1 MSPEG
6 KLFEEGT
13 EDEEIEITV
22 ESVVFQNDDNGF
34 RVVRGTRA
42 GSDDNLVTAVGKMP
56 EVYEGQD
63 LVLEGE
69 WTRHKKYGRQFQVEK
84 CQVDQP
90 TTEKGVKKYLASG
103 LIKGIGDKYAERIV
117 DQYGEETL
125 NVMEENPEYLLEID
139 GIGEKKL
146 DKIKE
151 SWEKQRR
158 VKDVMVSL
166 KSHDISTAYGLK
178 IYREYG
184 AQASTVV
191 ETDPYRLAAEI
202 DGIGFKIA
210 DRIAGKVGIESEDPG
225 RIGAG
230 LRYTLDGATD
240 NGHVYLPR
248 KKLLDRAEEVL
259 EVSPGLIES
268 QLDELLS
275 REELYEEKDKASGR
289 SRIYLPS
296 LYHVEEELAEK
307 LVELNEV
314 GREKGVKDEGSVRE
328 LIDSYQIS
336 SGIDYNEEQREAL
349 RQALLDKV
357 TVITGGP
364 GTGKTTLVEGIIEL
378 MEELSWEVLLAAPT
392 GRAAKRLEE
401 TTGHEAK
408 TIHRT
413 LGFKP
418 PGEFDHDRDNK
429 LSADGIIVDEL
440 SMVDTW
446 LLDHLVQAIPEG
458 THLVLVGDADQ
469 LPSIGPGDVMNDILD
484 SGTIG
489 VKKLQRIY
497 RQSRQSDIVTN
508 AHRINKGEFPVISD
522 GETDFF
528 FREEKDPGEAADKIV
543 DLVAEDIPGRWDMDP
558 KKEIQVLSPM
568 YKGAPGV
575 DNLNSSLQ
583 EELNPG
589 DPVLDNRKGF
599 RVGDKVMQTENDY
612 EKGVFNGDIGKIV
625 GSDHKEGELEVRYP
639 EYGVLTY
646 EKTELD
652 SLELAYA
659 VTIHKSQ
666 GSEYRAVVL
675 PVLSQHYVM
684 LKRNLLYTAITRSR
698 ELVVLVGSKKA
709 MGMAINND
717 REDRRYTTLSRRL
730 REKVDELSGSP

>member
-1 MSPEG
+1 MSPESR
-6 KLFEEGT
+6 LFEEET
-13 EDEEIEITV
+13 VDDELEITV
-22 ESVVFQNDDNGF
+22 KSVVFQNEENGF

-42 GSDDNLVTAVGKMP
+42 GNADDTVTAVGKMP

-103 LIKGIGDKYAERIV
+103 LIKGIGEKYAERIV

-125 NVMEENPEYLLEID
+125 DVMEKNPEYLLEID

-146 DKIKE
+146 EKIKE

-158 VKDVMVSL
+158 IKDVMVSL

-184 AQASTVV
+184 AQASTIV

-210 DRIAGKVGIESEDPG
+210 DRIAGKVGIEPDDPQ

-230 LRYTLDGATD
+230 LSYTLDQATD

-248 KKLLDRAEEVL
+248 KKLLERAGEVL
-259 EVSPGLIES
+259 EVAPNLIGNR
-268 QLDELLS
+268 LDELLS
-275 REELYEEKDKASGR
+275 REELYEEKDEASGQ
-289 SRIYLPS
+289 SRVYLPS
-296 LYHVEEELAEK
+296 LYHLEEELAER
-307 LVELNEV
+307 LVRLNEV
-314 GREKGVKDEGSVRE
+314 GRENGFTDEGRVRE

-349 RQALLDKV
+349 RQALLEKV

-378 MEELSWEVLLAAPT
+378 MEELNWEVSLAAPT

-418 PGEFDHDRDNK
+418 PGEFEHDRDNK

-489 VKKLQRIY
+489 VQKLQRIY

-508 AHRINKGEFPVISD
+508 AHRINEGEYPIIKD

-528 FREEKDPGEAADKIV
+528 FREEKDPGEAADEIV
-543 DLVAEDIPGRWDMDP
+543 DLVADGVPGEWDMDP
-558 KKEIQVLSPM
+558 LRDVQVLSPM
-568 YKGAPGV
+568 YKGEPGV
-575 DNLNSSLQ
+575 NSLNSLLQ

-589 DPVLDNRKGF
+589 EAELEAGKGF

-612 EKGVFNGDIGKIV
+612 EKGVFNGDIGRIV
-625 GSDHKEGELEVRYP
+625 GSDKKEGELEIRYP

-646 EKTELD
+646 EKSELD

-659 VTIHKSQ
+659 ITIHKSQ
-666 GSEYRAVVL
+666 GSEYRAVIL

-709 MGMAINND
+709 IGMAINND
-717 REDRRYTTLSRRL
+717 QENRRYTTLSRRL
-730 REKVDELSGSP
+730 REKVDELS

>member
-6 KLFEEGT
+6 KLFEDGAEN
-13 EDEEIEITV
+13 DELEITV

-34 RVVRGTRA
+34 RVLRGTRA

-103 LIKGIGDKYAERIV
+103 LIKGVGDKYAERIV

-146 DKIKE
+146 EKIKE

-166 KSHDISTAYGLK
+166 KRHDISTAYGLK

-184 AQASTVV
+184 AQASTIV

-210 DRIAGKVGIESEDPG
+210 DRIAGKVGIEPEDSG
-225 RIGAG
+225 RISAG
-230 LRYTLDGATD
+230 LRYALDGATD

-248 KKLLDRAEEVL
+248 KKLLDRAGEVL
-259 EVSPGLIES
+259 EVSPKLIES
-268 QLDELLS
+268 QLNELLS

-289 SRIYLPS
+289 SRVYLPS

-314 GREKGVKDEGSVRE
+314 GREKGVKDEGRVRE

-357 TVITGGP
+357 TIITGGP

-378 MEELSWEVLLAAPT
+378 MGELSWEVLLAAPT

-401 TTGHEAK
+401 TTDHEAK

-458 THLVLVGDADQ
+458 THLILVGDADQ

-508 AHRINKGEFPVISD
+508 AHRINKGEYPVISD
-522 GETDFF
+522 GESDFF
-528 FREEKDPGEAADKIV
+528 FREKKNPEEAADKIV
-543 DLVAEDIPGRWDMDP
+543 DLVAKNIPGRWDMDP
-558 KKEIQVLSPM
+558 MKGIQVLSPM

-625 GSDHKEGELEVRYP
+625 GSDKKEGELEVRYP

-646 EKTELD
+646 EKSELD

-659 VTIHKSQ
+659 ITIHKSQ

-675 PVLSQHYVM
+675 PVLSQHYIM

-709 MGMAINND
+709 VGMAINND
-717 REDRRYTTLSRRL
+717 QENRRYTTLSRRL
-730 REKVDELSGSP
+730 REKVDELSG